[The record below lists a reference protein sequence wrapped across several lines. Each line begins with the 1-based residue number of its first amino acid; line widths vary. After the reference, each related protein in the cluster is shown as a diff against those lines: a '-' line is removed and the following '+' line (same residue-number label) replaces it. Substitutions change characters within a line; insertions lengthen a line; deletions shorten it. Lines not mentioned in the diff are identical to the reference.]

1 MSLTSA
7 FTTAVNAEPTMTATA
22 RSMTLPRAMNV
33 PNPLNVLSSFALS
46 AQRGVRRLAS
56 KSVVKTIFT
65 KSPSR
70 LYRFGGPNFTFR
82 SSGRLC

>member
-7 FTTAVNAEPTMTATA
+7 LTTAVNAEPTITATA

-46 AQRGVRRLAS
+46 AQRGVRRLALP
-56 KSVVKTIFT
+56 F
-65 KSPSR
+65 R
-70 LYRFGGPNFTFR
+70 RRRRGGTGRRTGTF
-82 SSGRLC
+82 LL